1 MILFFPF
8 TVCDEILYILQQLE
22 CIQSVNSTHC
32 SQLFA
37 EYFGFKTEEQFEE
50 KLEENQNF
58 DEFIGNKE
66 ILDQLIKG
74 LKSVYFVSYLR
85 KLLKEFFQIKDEKLL
100 EYNSNESK
108 VWEKPIHRRQV
119 YLIILSFIYIIIN

>member
-1 MILFFPF
+1 
-8 TVCDEILYILQQLE
+8 
-22 CIQSVNSTHC
+22 
-32 SQLFA
+32 
-37 EYFGFKTEEQFEE
+37 
-50 KLEENQNF
+50 
-58 DEFIGNKE
+58 
-66 ILDQLIKG
+66 LIKG